1 MRAEPAMPEPAP
13 SRRWLS
19 IVGIGEDG
27 VEGLSAVARGL
38 VASADIVFGGARH
51 LALAAPLIRGE
62 ARPWPSPFSHGV
74 EQVLAARGR
83 NVCVLASGDPF
94 FYGVGSVLANHVAP
108 DETLVVPAPSSF
120 SLAAARLHWAL
131 PDIALVSLHGRAL
144 ERIRPHLHHGA
155 RVLALT
161 SDSEGPEALARLLAE
176 TGFGESRLTVLEAL
190 GGAKERIRATTAAGF
205 DLAGI
210 AELNVVGVE
219 VEAAP
224 GARSHRLHAGTRRR
238 SVRA

>member
-1 MRAEPAMPEPAP
+1 M
-13 SRRWLS
+13 
-19 IVGIGEDG
+19 
-27 VEGLSAVARGL
+27 
-38 VASADIVFGGARH
+38 
-51 LALAAPLIRGE
+51 
-62 ARPWPSPFSHGV
+62 
-74 EQVLAARGR
+74 LAARGR

-144 ERIRPHLHHGA
+144 ERIRPHLHQGA

-176 TGFGESRLTVLEAL
+176 ARV
-190 GGAKERIRATTAAGF
+190 RRVAG
-205 DLAGI
+205 
-210 AELNVVGVE
+210 
-219 VEAAP
+219 
-224 GARSHRLHAGTRRR
+224 
-238 SVRA
+238 

>member
-1 MRAEPAMPEPAP
+1 M
-13 SRRWLS
+13 
-19 IVGIGEDG
+19 D
-27 VEGLSAVARGL
+27 GLSACARGL
-38 VASADIVFGGARH
+38 VSSADIVFGGARH

-62 ARPWPSPFSHGV
+62 ARPWPSPFARGV

-83 NVCVLASGDPF
+83 KVCVLASGDPF

-120 SLAAARLHWAL
+120 SLAAARLGWAL

-144 ERIRPHLHHGA
+144 DRIRPHLHPAA

-176 TGFGESRLTVLEAL
+176 TGFGQSRLTVLEAL
-190 GGAKERIRATTAAGF
+190 GGAKERIRTDALPPDSTSPTS
-205 DLAGI
+205 
-210 AELNVVGVE
+210 
-219 VEAAP
+219 P
-224 GARSHRLHAGTRRR
+224 S
-238 SVRA
+238 